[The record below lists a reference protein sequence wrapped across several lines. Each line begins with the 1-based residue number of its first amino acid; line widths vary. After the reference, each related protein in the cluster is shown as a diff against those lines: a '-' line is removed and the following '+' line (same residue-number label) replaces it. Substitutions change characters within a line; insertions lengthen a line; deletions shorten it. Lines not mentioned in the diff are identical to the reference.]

1 MVPTNN
7 PFLQMFAR
15 SPFKPMQEHI
25 TKAQECA
32 AELLP
37 FFDAVCAEDWAVAKN
52 VQGRIAALEGEA
64 DAMKKEIRQNLPKSI
79 FLPVPRTDL
88 LEVLRM
94 QDKIANRAK
103 DIAGIML
110 GRQMVVPSSLQDEMK
125 DYVRAAL
132 NTSEQALNTLNELDE
147 LVNSGFGGHEIDL
160 VEKMITE
167 LDTLEHITD
176 ECERNMRFSLFA
188 IEKELP
194 PIEVMFLYQVI
205 SLIGDL
211 ADRAQQVGSRL
222 QLLVAR

>member
-1 MVPTNN
+1 MVATSN

-25 TKAQECA
+25 AKAQECA
-32 AELLP
+32 VELLA
-37 FFDAVCAEDWAVAKN
+37 FFDAVVAEDWKAAETI
-52 VQGRIAALEGEA
+52 QHRIAVLEGEA
-64 DAMKKEIRQNLPKSI
+64 DVMKKEIRQNLPKSI

-88 LEVLRM
+88 LEVVRM

-110 GRQMVVPSSLQDEMK
+110 GRQMTIPAAIQQQMK
-125 DYVRAAL
+125 DFVRAAL
-132 NTSEQALNTLNELDE
+132 NTSEQALNALKELDE
-147 LVNSGFGGHEIDL
+147 LVNSGFGGHEID
-160 VEKMITE
+160 VIEKMLIE
-167 LDTLEHITD
+167 LDKLEHISD
-176 ECERNMRFSLFA
+176 EYEREIRSELFA

-194 PIEVMFLYQVI
+194 PIDVMFLYQVI
-205 SLIGDL
+205 SQIGDL

>member
-32 AELLP
+32 VELMP
-37 FFDAVCAEDWAVAKN
+37 FFDAVFIEDWSAVETI
-52 VQGRIAALEGEA
+52 QGRIAVLEGEA
-64 DAMKKEIRQNLPKSI
+64 DVMKKEIRQNLPKSI

-103 DIAGIML
+103 DIAGLML
-110 GRQMVVPSSLQDEMK
+110 GRRMKVPAALQEEMK

-132 NTSEQALNTLNELDE
+132 NTSEQALNTLKELDE
-147 LVNSGFGGHEIDL
+147 LVNSGFGGHEIDI
-160 VEKMITE
+160 VEKMLTE
-167 LDTLEHITD
+167 LDKLEHITD
-176 ECERNMRFSLFA
+176 EHERSMRLSLFA

-194 PIEVMFLYQVI
+194 PIEVMFLYQAI